1 MQNNNNNIF
10 FPFYTCEEPYN
21 NNNYIAQPVSA
32 IINIITCIILAFFLI
47 KAKTKTIKL
56 LLLSFIIFQGYHAYS
71 HIKHI
76 DGSIQSNVIHTIW
89 YFLTFMILLT
99 SIKIT
104 NKRPSIYMII
114 ILIIVIIID
123 LYILIKSNIKLY
135 MIFSAF
141 MLPIIIVLFYY
152 KYYPSYIKKTIPYL
166 IILLFVV
173 IILILN
179 EKFNCE
185 LMMSYANLPYH
196 GIIEILGLIL
206 FTILGYIFFKSEKND
221 NY

>member
-1 MQNNNNNIF
+1 M
-10 FPFYTCEEPYN
+10 
-21 NNNYIAQPVSA
+21 
-32 IINIITCIILAFFLI
+32 
-47 KAKTKTIKL
+47 
-56 LLLSFIIFQGYHAYS
+56 
-71 HIKHI
+71 
-76 DGSIQSNVIHTIW
+76 
-89 YFLTFMILLT
+89 
-99 SIKIT
+99 
-104 NKRPSIYMII
+104 
-114 ILIIVIIID
+114 ILIIIIIID

-166 IILLFVV
+166 IIL
-173 IILILN
+173 ILN
-179 EKFNCE
+179 EKFNCK
-185 LMMSYANLPYH
+185 LMMLYANLPYH